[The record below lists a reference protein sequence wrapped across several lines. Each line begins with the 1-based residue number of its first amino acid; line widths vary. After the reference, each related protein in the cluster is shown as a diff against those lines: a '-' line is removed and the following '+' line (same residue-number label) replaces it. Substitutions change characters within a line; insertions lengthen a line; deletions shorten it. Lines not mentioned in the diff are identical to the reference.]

1 MKAVLLGSGWR
12 AQFYHRISYALPELL
27 TISAVCTH
35 DRERALALR
44 KAGINAFSQIEEALA
59 ADHDTVIAAGSPAL
73 FAERMHF
80 LMDRGE
86 SVISETSFLSLSDE
100 ENRAFLTMKGA
111 VAEQYPFTPLYA
123 SVIASLPLIGKV
135 SQLFVSGLHNH
146 HAAAIARLIL
156 DLDDRMPDEIL
167 SRDFSSS
174 ITKTGARDRIIR
186 TKEQEAYTRK
196 LRILSFGDR
205 LFISDFSTN
214 QYHSALYGKR
224 IEVRGEYGVITE
236 EGIRCVNSEGDA
248 VFLPFIFHRGH
259 AAGNTTLTLSHVSA
273 GERTVFTNPFYPA
286 GLNDDE
292 IGIAL
297 ILSSYSQKRDCPTIR
312 DGVLDARLGRLL

>member
-100 ENRAFLTMKGA
+100 ENSAFLTMKGA

-135 SQLFVSGLHNH
+135 SQLSVSGLHNH

-156 DLDDRMPDEIL
+156 DLDDGQLHLNQNAGDIRLVLFLRVKDGGGRLSSVHNLRNAYGEIYE
-167 SRDFSSS
+167 SCSKCNGNASSG
-174 ITKTGARDRIIR
+174 TVY
-186 TKEQEAYTRK
+186 YTER
-196 LRILSFGDR
+196 GDC
-205 LFISDFSTN
+205 
-214 QYHSALYGKR
+214 YHS
-224 IEVRGEYGVITE
+224 
-236 EGIRCVNSEGDA
+236 DA
-248 VFLPFIFHRGH
+248 GCSGLK
-259 AAGNTTLTLSHVSA
+259 
-273 GERTVFTNPFYPA
+273 RTV
-286 GLNDDE
+286 
-292 IGIAL
+292 
-297 ILSSYSQKRDCPTIR
+297 
-312 DGVLDARLGRLL
+312 RLVKKSETEGKAMCTRCRQREE